1 MVTTVLVITLYDGL
15 NSKYYNLQFPTKE
28 PKAMSLY
35 RFYFEKGILAPSYL
49 FSRPKLRDL
58 EGIIANATH
67 DLNEVIEKLYSLL
80 VLLWPWEFYQRTD
93 LAVPFTKLNLVWWYV
108 D

>member
-67 DLNEVIEKLYSLL
+67 DLNEVVISAALALG
-80 VLLWPWEFYQRTD
+80 VLPTDRSRCAIYKTD
-93 LAVPFTKLNLVWWYV
+93 LGLVV
-108 D
+108 RRLMMKI